1 MNAQLRHL
9 IVTAAILALSSPAFG
24 QGRTPTPDSAAIGG
38 DVGVFLPRDSAL
50 TTGPTLEGFY
60 EFYLTSRESV
70 RMGAGWLNPRF
81 DREHEDSLRQI
92 RIAFD
97 VVHNWEGGSV
107 HPFVGAGLG
116 VYFLQVRDNG
126 NNAGDSES
134 KLGGTLFGG
143 AEFFTSR
150 TLTVKAEAR
159 YHVVQNARGLNPDGL
174 ALTIG
179 LKKYF

>member
-60 EFYLTSRESV
+60 EFYLSSRQSV

-107 HPFVGAGLG
+107 HPFVGAGSG
-116 VYFLQVRDNG
+116 VYFPAGSRQRQQRRRFRIKARRD
-126 NNAGDSES
+126 AVP
-134 KLGGTLFGG
+134 
-143 AEFFTSR
+143 AELSSSR
-150 TLTVKAEAR
+150 AER
-159 YHVVQNARGLNPDGL
+159 
-174 ALTIG
+174 
-179 LKKYF
+179 